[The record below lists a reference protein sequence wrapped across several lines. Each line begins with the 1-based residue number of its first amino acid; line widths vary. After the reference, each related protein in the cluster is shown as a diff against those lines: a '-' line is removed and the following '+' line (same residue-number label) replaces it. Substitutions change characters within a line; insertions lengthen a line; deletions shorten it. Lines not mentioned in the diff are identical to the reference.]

1 MENNLCVDKYIG
13 TIYFDETC
21 VTITS
26 TNRQYFLELEQL
38 INQYING
45 DD

>member
-1 MENNLCVDKYIG
+1 MENKPCVDKYISS
-13 TIYFDETC
+13 IYFDETW